1 MLLVGWLEA
10 ASRRAS
16 RSENDSAAGRAG
28 LKPPPDAARR
38 SCQWPRWR
46 RCWSR
51 DPGLPLRRPYWP
63 RWLPCLPIAGSTWM
77 PAKRGQDAPD
87 GTAGVQGGDY
97 SNGCCSAG
105 LLKVA
110 SNGSQPFVVNGPLAS
125 VPVAMLLT
133 TAPVPKMAL
142 QTAALVAMLLVNAMT
157 AVTAVGHFP
166 AWSTLQRGADVWE
179 ASQRGANV

>member
-51 DPGLPLRRPYWP
+51 DPGLPLRRSYWP

-87 GTAGVQGGDY
+87 GATGVQGSNY
-97 SNGCCSAG
+97 SKGCCSAG
-105 LLKVA
+105 RLKVA

-125 VPVAMLLT
+125 VPVAMLLNDCAGAQNGLAGGSAGRD
-133 TAPVPKMAL
+133 APGERDDSRDASGPLPRVVDP
-142 QTAALVAMLLVNAMT
+142 
-157 AVTAVGHFP
+157 
-166 AWSTLQRGADVWE
+166 STWRRRLEGISTWC
-179 ASQRGANV
+179 